1 MNPDFLPEIG
11 RAVRDIA
18 AYAHRGEVT
27 DQTLAE
33 LAEELERA
41 VHLVRSAQ
49 GKTTPAN
56 RCSRHPGGPIDPT
69 ADNGCLLCGTANRRP
84 ARTLPE
90 GVELGEVLRAV
101 ADDGHE
107 AAAARYGA
115 QAVAR
120 ALAIGTRHPSKPRPG
135 QTARKPHPEGETTR

>member
-11 RAVRDIA
+11 RVLRDIA
-18 AYAHRGEVT
+18 AYTARNEIT
-27 DQTLAE
+27 DQTLAD
-33 LAEELERA
+33 LADELERA

-49 GKTTPAN
+49 GKTPPAN
-56 RCSRHPGGPIDPT
+56 RCSRHPGGPVDPT
-69 ADNGCLLCGTANRRP
+69 ADNGCLLCGAAQRRP
-84 ARTLPE
+84 ASPIPE

-101 ADDGHE
+101 ADDGHD

-120 ALAIGTRHPSKPRPG
+120 ALAIGTRHSSKPRTRRPD
-135 QTARKPHPEGETTR
+135 TEGEATR

>member
-1 MNPDFLPEIG
+1 M
-11 RAVRDIA
+11 RDIA

-33 LAEELERA
+33 LAVELERA

-49 GKTTPAN
+49 DKATPAN

-84 ARTLPE
+84 ASPMPE

-101 ADDGHE
+101 ADDGHD

-120 ALAIGTRHPSKPRPG
+120 ALAIGTRHPSKPGPG
-135 QTARKPHPEGETTR
+135 QMARRHHREGDTTG